1 MSAVMLEL
9 GQKPALV
16 LRRFADG
23 TLQADVRGELEAEME
38 VYWIPWQQSHGLGEE
53 NVRGARIVRGDRM
66 WAVIKELGI

>member
-1 MSAVMLEL
+1 MGTEGKRLPLMSAVMLEL

-23 TLQADVRGELEAEME
+23 TLQADVRG
-38 VYWIPWQQSHGLGEE
+38 
-53 NVRGARIVRGDRM
+53 DRM